1 MGRKI
6 LTEAGYDVVA
16 VSNGAAA
23 VKKIAEQ
30 KPDIIIL
37 DVYMPGYTG
46 LEVCEKV
53 RGSME
58 TLKTPVLLTVGKMEP
73 YKPEEANRVRADGVI
88 VKPFEASDLLAI
100 VKKFEERLGQAAA
113 PPLVQRAAVAES
125 ADEIPDHPEPTIVA
139 SVPQATVEVPDH
151 MATASAFSD
160 LLAADPSHSLPHFN
174 ANQSGAGR
182 EVVARS
188 SANSAPIPD
197 YELPVSWRKDSDPVA
212 PSTMSVPVNEV
223 AAEAPPPPTPLR
235 PRQIPVYEDREQGRS
250 GLEVVPT
257 AAPSAPEIEVP
268 RDPQLEETAA
278 ETTRNTVVDS
288 QEPDLVPT
296 MQNQDETGMVNLGGE
311 FAPLDSRNNLSAS
324 VENSSDAPR
333 GPRLVARTNNL
344 DAGDS
349 KISESDFEARVAAAM
364 AAYNQATGS
373 REAESPAVESAR
385 KERSTP
391 EPPRSQPA
399 ANNANA
405 PATQTSAGSD
415 STRLRAAAATPP
427 AAAQAET
434 VTTSVPPPAVASHDS
449 VADQLQAVVA
459 AAAEPGSDQTTIAQA
474 VHRVMERIKPEL
486 VEEILKE
493 LKPKK

>member
-1 MGRKI
+1 
-6 LTEAGYDVVA
+6 
-16 VSNGAAA
+16 
-23 VKKIAEQ
+23 
-30 KPDIIIL
+30 
-37 DVYMPGYTG
+37 MPGYTG

-53 RGSME
+53 RGSIE

-113 PPLVQRAAVAES
+113 PPLVQRAASAES
-125 ADEIPDHPEPTIVA
+125 AHEIPDHPEPTIVA
-139 SVPQATVEVPDH
+139 NIPQATVEVPDH
-151 MATASAFSD
+151 MATSSAFSD

-174 ANQSGAGR
+174 ANQSGAAR
-182 EVVARS
+182 EIAPRS

-223 AAEAPPPPTPLR
+223 AAEAPPPPPPPTPLR
-235 PRQIPVYEDREQGRS
+235 PRQIPVYEDRGQARG
-250 GLEVVPT
+250 GIEVVPT
-257 AAPSAPEIEVP
+257 AAAPAPEIEVP

-288 QEPDLVPT
+288 QEPGLVPT
-296 MQNQDETGMVNLGGE
+296 MQNQAETGIVNLGGE

-324 VENSSDAPR
+324 EEARTHAVESPSDAPTR
-333 GPRLVARTNNL
+333 GPQLVARANNL
-344 DAGDS
+344 DAADT

-364 AAYNQATGS
+364 AAYNQPTGS
-373 REAESPAVESAR
+373 REAESPVLESAG

-391 EPPRSQPA
+391 EPAPSQPA
-399 ANNANA
+399 ASNANL
-405 PATQTSAGSD
+405 PAATLTSAG
-415 STRLRAAAATPP
+415 T
-427 AAAQAET
+427 T
-434 VTTSVPPPAVASHDS
+434 VSVASHDS
-449 VADQLQAVVA
+449 VADQLQAVVPA
-459 AAAEPGSDQTTIAQA
+459 TGESGSDQTTIAQA
-474 VHRVMERIKPEL
+474 VHRVIERLKPEL